1 MTPKHDEHTR
11 LWSITV
17 KHPQDYEPWGTVDRE
32 STRFLADC
40 SSGCVY
46 FRPLDGGLGGDWGVC
61 TNPDSHRAGLL
72 TFEHQGCANALEG
85 DYDPG
90 FTDLE
95 PSCGGCE
102 APCVPGVGSHPF
114 CRKCWRKI
122 PREARREM
130 IALRRAWDATRGD
143 DPEGDGAPLRIAWAK
158 AARALRGAT

>member
-1 MTPKHDEHTR
+1 MSAQSGSGYGQNPPGPGGQSGPPPYQPAGTPEE
-11 LWSITV
+11 
-17 KHPQDYEPWGTVDRE
+17 PQKSRTWLYWTAAIVAALAVGVGGY
-32 STRFLADC
+32 FL
-40 SSGCVY
+40 
-46 FRPLDGGLGGDWGVC
+46 GV
-61 TNPDSHRAGLL
+61 S
-72 TFEHQGCANALEG
+72 QGKK

-158 AARALRGAT
+158 AARALRGHAVPGAPGPR